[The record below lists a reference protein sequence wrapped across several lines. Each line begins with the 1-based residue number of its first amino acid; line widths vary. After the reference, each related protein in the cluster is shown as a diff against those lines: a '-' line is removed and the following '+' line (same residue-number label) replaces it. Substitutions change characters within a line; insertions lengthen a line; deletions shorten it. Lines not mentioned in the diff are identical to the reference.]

1 MEINK
6 YLGLILLFCVTSVA
20 YARQDEKG
28 CIVKGWVKDT
38 VSLKAIAYAT
48 VQVAE
53 AEHRT
58 IPVKLTV
65 TDTNGFFKVGP
76 LAVGKYV
83 LTFSH
88 VGYRG
93 VVWEFRVEAGRD
105 EMSVGTL
112 YMVASAERLQ
122 EVDVVARKLPIRFE
136 VDKITYDVGDD
147 PDAKNESV
155 LEVLRKVPLVTVDGM
170 DGIELNGRKC
180 SIYINGRPSGLVK
193 QQPGKGLKG
202 IPAVAVKKIEVITD
216 PGAKYDASEVGGIIN
231 IEMAR
236 MGLEGYSLYVVGGG
250 DDYGTWNVAA
260 NGMLKY
266 GKLSLSSF
274 LSYYDVGAR
283 RSEYHNVLENL
294 NDQEQRYLV
303 WDMNSEVVQPM
314 TWGNVEMSY
323 EVDSLNLLTFSFSSR
338 QTDSRW
344 KQTGWNEARREDHAS
359 LYEYGVSERI
369 GMDDGTR
376 ELAFNYQRTF
386 ENPDHVFT
394 LSYMY
399 NRTPSEGYTNRDVFD
414 FQKADEGVAFSPY
427 NTRNRNKAYTGE
439 HTVQADYV
447 NRFSAAHVL
456 ESGIKYIRRNTSSK
470 SFYRE
475 RTDSGAD
482 WGMQA
487 ERVEKLLHVQDIY
500 AAYAAYSFNYKKF
513 RMKLGVRFEQATLDV
528 SLYPDTQPDFDT
540 RFSNLVPSVAL
551 SFQAARTRVW
561 KLGYNMRIMRPG
573 VGLLN
578 PYQSETNASVVSY
591 GNSRLKAERFH
602 HVSFGFSSFAS
613 KWMVNASLDYRYAG
627 NAIQGYGFVSEEG
640 RVENT
645 YGNIGKENS
654 VALNL
659 FVNCNLKSKTSVR
672 LNGNVAYI
680 DLESKEVPSSACGW
694 QYSVTGMVQ
703 QTLGWGIRT
712 MVQGGYIGSR
722 VSLQTDYPGS
732 YYYVL
737 QVNKSFLKD
746 RFTLSLVASNIFDNE
761 RKSKGKKIGAGYVQ
775 HFGNVMEYSSVQ
787 FWLSY
792 RIGNLRA
799 AVKKV
804 KRGIVNDDVLKE

>member
-1 MEINK
+1 
-6 YLGLILLFCVTSVA
+6 
-20 YARQDEKG
+20 
-28 CIVKGWVKDT
+28 
-38 VSLKAIAYAT
+38 
-48 VQVAE
+48 
-53 AEHRT
+53 
-58 IPVKLTV
+58 
-65 TDTNGFFKVGP
+65 
-76 LAVGKYV
+76 
-83 LTFSH
+83 
-88 VGYRG
+88 
-93 VVWEFRVEAGRD
+93 
-105 EMSVGTL
+105 
-112 YMVASAERLQ
+112 
-122 EVDVVARKLPIRFE
+122 
-136 VDKITYDVGDD
+136 
-147 PDAKNESV
+147 
-155 LEVLRKVPLVTVDGM
+155 M

-303 WDMNSEVVQPM
+303 WDMNSEVIQPM
-314 TWGNVEMSY
+314 TWGNVEVSY

-376 ELAFNYQRTF
+376 EVAFNYQRTF

-414 FQKADEGVAFSPY
+414 FQKMDEGVKFSPY
-427 NTRNRNKAYTGE
+427 ETRNRNKAYTGE

-447 NRFSAAHVL
+447 NRFSAVHAL
-456 ESGIKYIRRNTSSK
+456 ESGVKYIRRNTSSK

-475 RTDSGAD
+475 RTDAGAD

-487 ERVEKLLHVQDIY
+487 ERMEKLLHVQDIY

-513 RMKLGVRFEQATLDV
+513 GDEVGG
-528 SLYPDTQPDFDT
+528 
-540 RFSNLVPSVAL
+540 
-551 SFQAARTRVW
+551 SF
-561 KLGYNMRIMRPG
+561 
-573 VGLLN
+573 
-578 PYQSETNASVVSY
+578 
-591 GNSRLKAERFH
+591 
-602 HVSFGFSSFAS
+602 
-613 KWMVNASLDYRYAG
+613 
-627 NAIQGYGFVSEEG
+627 
-640 RVENT
+640 
-645 YGNIGKENS
+645 
-654 VALNL
+654 
-659 FVNCNLKSKTSVR
+659 
-672 LNGNVAYI
+672 
-680 DLESKEVPSSACGW
+680 
-694 QYSVTGMVQ
+694 
-703 QTLGWGIRT
+703 
-712 MVQGGYIGSR
+712 
-722 VSLQTDYPGS
+722 
-732 YYYVL
+732 
-737 QVNKSFLKD
+737 
-746 RFTLSLVASNIFDNE
+746 
-761 RKSKGKKIGAGYVQ
+761 
-775 HFGNVMEYSSVQ
+775 
-787 FWLSY
+787 
-792 RIGNLRA
+792 
-799 AVKKV
+799 
-804 KRGIVNDDVLKE
+804 

>member
-38 VSLKAIAYAT
+38 VLLKAIAYAT

-88 VGYRG
+88 VGYRD
-93 VVWEFRVEAGRD
+93 VTREFRVEAGRD

-136 VDKITYDVGDD
+136 VDKITYDMGDD

-274 LSYYDVGAR
+274 LSYYDVGG
-283 RSEYHNVLENL
+283 E
-294 NDQEQRYLV
+294 
-303 WDMNSEVVQPM
+303 EV
-314 TWGNVEMSY
+314 
-323 EVDSLNLLTFSFSSR
+323 
-338 QTDSRW
+338 
-344 KQTGWNEARREDHAS
+344 
-359 LYEYGVSERI
+359 GVS
-369 GMDDGTR
+369 
-376 ELAFNYQRTF
+376 
-386 ENPDHVFT
+386 
-394 LSYMY
+394 
-399 NRTPSEGYTNRDVFD
+399 
-414 FQKADEGVAFSPY
+414 
-427 NTRNRNKAYTGE
+427 
-439 HTVQADYV
+439 
-447 NRFSAAHVL
+447 
-456 ESGIKYIRRNTSSK
+456 
-470 SFYRE
+470 
-475 RTDSGAD
+475 
-482 WGMQA
+482 
-487 ERVEKLLHVQDIY
+487 
-500 AAYAAYSFNYKKF
+500 
-513 RMKLGVRFEQATLDV
+513 
-528 SLYPDTQPDFDT
+528 
-540 RFSNLVPSVAL
+540 
-551 SFQAARTRVW
+551 
-561 KLGYNMRIMRPG
+561 
-573 VGLLN
+573 
-578 PYQSETNASVVSY
+578 
-591 GNSRLKAERFH
+591 
-602 HVSFGFSSFAS
+602 
-613 KWMVNASLDYRYAG
+613 
-627 NAIQGYGFVSEEG
+627 
-640 RVENT
+640 
-645 YGNIGKENS
+645 
-654 VALNL
+654 
-659 FVNCNLKSKTSVR
+659 
-672 LNGNVAYI
+672 
-680 DLESKEVPSSACGW
+680 
-694 QYSVTGMVQ
+694 
-703 QTLGWGIRT
+703 
-712 MVQGGYIGSR
+712 
-722 VSLQTDYPGS
+722 
-732 YYYVL
+732 
-737 QVNKSFLKD
+737 
-746 RFTLSLVASNIFDNE
+746 
-761 RKSKGKKIGAGYVQ
+761 
-775 HFGNVMEYSSVQ
+775 
-787 FWLSY
+787 
-792 RIGNLRA
+792 
-799 AVKKV
+799 
-804 KRGIVNDDVLKE
+804 